1 MVRPILKIDSMRF
14 PLALAFLCI
23 WCALAAEIHA
33 QESQQAIDRIVAV
46 VGKEPILLSDL
57 TAQTEF
63 YAFNNHVDPGTPG
76 LKQQVL
82 EALINEKLMLASALE
97 DTNITVTEDEV
108 TTQLDAL
115 VAQRIQQAGS
125 EKKVEELYG
134 MPISKMKR
142 EFRDETR
149 KRLLVQ
155 YLQQSKFGSIKSS
168 RREVED
174 FYATFKDSLP
184 PVPESAEL
192 YHIFK
197 LPLVGEA
204 ARAKVRAKARV
215 ILDSIKAGA
224 DFADFARRYSKDAA
238 TAPSG
243 GDLGSWRRGQFVKE
257 FEEVVFALK
266 DSALSDI
273 VETSRGFHII
283 QLLERRGE
291 SVHARHIL
299 FKIGI
304 DSSAAEST
312 KAFLSGLKDS
322 IAHGADFSEL
332 AKKYSD
338 DKESGPLGGALGN
351 LPIAQFDKSLQ
362 DLIHRMKEG
371 ELSDPVQVSTGSTS
385 GYQIVYLKRH
395 TSEHSMNLRDD
406 WTQVENLSGSYKQ
419 NQEYQKWIKQLRQ
432 QYYWEVRL

>member
-1 MVRPILKIDSMRF
+1 MFRNSTRVLFSLSFTLLGGWP
-14 PLALAFLCI
+14 AVN
-23 WCALAAEIHA
+23 A
-33 QESQQAIDRIVAV
+33 QPTVIDRIVAV

-57 TAQTEF
+57 NAQAEF

-97 DTNITVTEDEV
+97 DTTITVTEDEV
-108 TTQLDAL
+108 TSQLDQL

-155 YLQQSKFGSIKSS
+155 YLQQAKFGSIRPS
-168 RREVED
+168 RREVEE
-174 FYATFKDSLP
+174 FHATFKDSLP
-184 PVPESAEL
+184 PVPEGAEL

-197 LPLVGEA
+197 LPLVSEQ
-204 ARAKVRAKARV
+204 AKQAVKAKAKL
-215 ILDSIKAGA
+215 ILDSIRAGG
-224 DFADFARRYSKDAA
+224 DFADFARRYSQDQA
-238 TAPSG
+238 TASSG

-266 DSALSDI
+266 ENQVSDI

-299 FKIGI
+299 LKVGI
-304 DSSAAEST
+304 DTAAAQST
-312 KAFLSGLKDS
+312 IAFLKGLKDS
-322 IAHGADFSEL
+322 IARGADFSEL
-332 AKKYSD
+332 AKRSSD

-351 LPIAQFDKSLQ
+351 LPLSQFDKSLQ
-362 DLIHRMKEG
+362 DLVRNLKEG
-371 ELSDPVQVSTGSTS
+371 EISDPVPVTSGSTS
-385 GYQIVYLKRH
+385 GHQIVYLKKHIHEH
-395 TSEHSMNLRDD
+395 TMNLRDD
-406 WTQVENLSGSYKQ
+406 WTQVEQLASSYKQ
-419 NQEYQKWIKQLRQ
+419 NLEYQKWIKQLRQ